1 MLMRFLKKGKVLFIS
16 LIAVVSLVLVACGGG
31 ETTNSSSNS
40 NGDAKAYNLKMSVTV
55 GDGSTWYEAAK
66 KLADDLEKETD
77 GRIKIEV
84 FTNEQLSGGD
94 SGKAVEG
101 LAKGSIDLTFNST
114 IIYSILDPK
123 FGVASAPFLFDNHEQ
138 VDKVFAGKGGEL
150 IKQLLAEKGV
160 HVLGYG
166 ENGFRQLTNSKVNV
180 QSPENL
186 NGLKIR
192 IPGITMYTDLF
203 RELGTDPATMTFSEV
218 FTALQQ
224 GTIDGQENPIDVIYS
239 SKLNEV
245 QQYLTL
251 WNYSYDPLVLGINK
265 ELYDSMSDDDKALFD
280 RLGKE
285 AAAYQVQIARERE
298 TEQVKELEEKGMT
311 IYTPT
316 SEEIAAFKEVVQP
329 IYEKY
334 ESIWGTDL
342 LQAFQER

>member
-1 MLMRFLKKGKVLFIS
+1 MKGIKRTKVLLLALF
-16 LIAVVSLVLVACGGG
+16 ATVALVLAACGGG
-31 ETTNSSSNS
+31 STNGSS
-40 NGDAKAYNLKMSVTV
+40 GEAKSYNLKMSVTV
-55 GDGSTWYEAAK
+55 GEASTWYEAAK
-66 KLADDLEKETD
+66 KLADDVAKETD

-84 FTNEQLSGGD
+84 FSNEQLSGGD

-123 FGVASAPFLFDNHEQ
+123 FGVASAPFLFDNLDQ
-138 VDKVFAGKGGEL
+138 VDKVFAGNGGEL

-160 HVLGYG
+160 HALGYG

-180 QSPENL
+180 KSPADL
-186 NGLKIR
+186 QGLKIR

-245 QQYLTL
+245 QKYLTL
-251 WNYSYDPLVLGINK
+251 WNYSYDPLVLGMNK
-265 ELYDSMSDDDKALFD
+265 ELYDSMSDEDKALFD

-285 AAAYQVQIARERE
+285 ASAYQVKITRERE
-298 TEQVKELEEKGMT
+298 AEQIKELEGKGMT
-311 IYTPT
+311 VYTPT
-316 SEEIAAFKEVVQP
+316 EDEIAALKEVVQP

-334 ESIWGTDL
+334 ESIWGADL
-342 LQAFQER
+342 LKAFQER